1 MTRWAGCGRGTGVA
15 LAARNKGAMQ
25 HRNYDDRGEL
35 LSSPERGRNEL
46 RIKRIEDVFRGL
58 NFLIRSPRIE
68 QSYGRGVREFFLIYL
83 KNGGDSDV
91 DRGVGPGEHYMNSTS
106 LPNDGSMKS
115 DRHPKSAARE
125 YLEAF
130 GFALIIALVMR
141 ASIVQAY
148 VIPTGSM
155 IPRSAI
161 TFWSTRSDTGCVFP
175 IQFWD

>member
-1 MTRWAGCGRGTGVA
+1 
-15 LAARNKGAMQ
+15 
-25 HRNYDDRGEL
+25 
-35 LSSPERGRNEL
+35 
-46 RIKRIEDVFRGL
+46 
-58 NFLIRSPRIE
+58 
-68 QSYGRGVREFFLIYL
+68 
-83 KNGGDSDV
+83 
-91 DRGVGPGEHYMNSTS
+91 MNSTS